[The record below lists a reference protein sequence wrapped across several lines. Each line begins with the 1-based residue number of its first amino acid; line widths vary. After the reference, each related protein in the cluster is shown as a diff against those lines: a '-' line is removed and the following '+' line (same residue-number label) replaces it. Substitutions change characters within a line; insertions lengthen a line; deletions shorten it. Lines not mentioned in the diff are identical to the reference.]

1 MALPLT
7 EIARR
12 LPMMNIL
19 NQLRQASW
27 KALRY
32 FKFPRDL
39 RLIRQQLG
47 QLSRELSMASDA
59 RYADPR
65 HLCRQ
70 SGQVYSQNFE
80 DGVIQEIFRRIG
92 TTDKF
97 FVEIG
102 VGDGLENN
110 TRLLL
115 ETGWRGVWMEGD
127 PALARRIR
135 KRFAAEIETGALV
148 FIQALVDRDNVEA
161 LMREAGVP
169 DHFDFLSVDVDFNTH
184 HIWRA
189 ITSFQYRVAC
199 VEYNASYPAS
209 LDYEERYDPQRMWD
223 KSNRFGAS
231 LKALERIGR
240 ERNMSL
246 VGCDWHGVN
255 SFFVDGGLLNDQ
267 FVGPFTAEAQYHPPR
282 YQFEG
287 IAGHPRFVPDMRAG

>member
-1 MALPLT
+1 MSNF
-7 EIARR
+7 IS
-12 LPMMNIL
+12 
-19 NQLRQASW
+19 QLHDASS

-32 FKFPRDL
+32 FRFPRDL

-65 HLCRQ
+65 HLCRL

-80 DGVIQEIFRRIG
+80 DGIIQEIFRRIG
-92 TTDKF
+92 TKDRF

-127 PALARRIR
+127 PALVRRIQ
-135 KRFAAEIETGALV
+135 KRFAAEIAAGDLTVVHAM
-148 FIQALVDRDNVEA
+148 IDRDNVEQ
-161 LMREAGVP
+161 LMRDAGVP
-169 DHFDFLSVDVDFNTH
+169 EEIDFLSVDVDYNTH
-184 HIWRA
+184 HVWRA
-189 ITSFQYRVAC
+189 IRSFRYRVAC
-199 VEYNASYPAS
+199 IEYNASYPPS
-209 LDYEERYDPQRMWD
+209 LCYEERYDATRMWD

-231 LKALERIGR
+231 LKALERIGEDR
-240 ERNMSL
+240 GMTL

-255 SFFVDGGLLNDQ
+255 SFFVAKELVDAQ

-287 IAGHPRFVPDMRAG
+287 IAGHPRFVPH